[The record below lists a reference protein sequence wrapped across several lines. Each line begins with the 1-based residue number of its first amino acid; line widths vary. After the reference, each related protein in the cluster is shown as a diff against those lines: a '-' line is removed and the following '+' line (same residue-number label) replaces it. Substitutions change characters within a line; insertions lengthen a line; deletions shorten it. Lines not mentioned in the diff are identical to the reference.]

1 MTEVKDA
8 NGGAE
13 SAESAES
20 GTYWLTVTQVA
31 KRLGVSRNYVYA
43 LINMGELPAKKF
55 GPQRTRVREV
65 DLDRGT
71 QEQPSVLW

>member
-1 MTEVKDA
+1 VSEEG
-8 NGGAE
+8 NGHGGA
-13 SAESAES
+13 
-20 GTYWLTVTQVA
+20 TQWLTVTQVA
-31 KRLGVSRNYVYA
+31 KRLGVSRNYVYD

-65 DLDRGT
+65 DLERWT